1 MSDPAMSGPAIG
13 DTAFEV
19 FPAIDILNG
28 ECVRLTQGD
37 YDQATTYGND
47 PAGQAVRFAAD
58 GARWVHVVDLDAA
71 RSGEQR
77 NLAAVAGIVA
87 ECAPAG
93 VAVQV
98 GGGVRSVAA
107 AEALLDVGVTR
118 VVVGTA
124 AVEDPDLVEAL
135 AARHRV
141 AVGLDAR
148 AGQVAVRGWHETS
161 GATVV
166 ELARRFASVGVDAV
180 VVTDIAR
187 DGVLAGPD
195 LGGLAALLDDVEVPV
210 VASGGVATAADV
222 AALAGL
228 AGGPG
233 GNRQLAGVVVGRALY
248 EGTLTLAAAL
258 AAAGGTHQE
267 PDEERPHPPGS
278 GAGDPGAGEGNQ

>member
-1 MSDPAMSGPAIG
+1 MSGPAMSDPAMRDA
-13 DTAFEV
+13 AFEV

-47 PAGQAVRFAAD
+47 PAAQAARFVAE

-87 ECAPAG
+87 ACEPAG

-98 GGGVRSVAA
+98 GGGVRSVGA
-107 AEALLDVGVTR
+107 AEALLDAGVTR

-166 ELARRFASVGVDAV
+166 ELARRFAGVGVDAV
-180 VVTDIAR
+180 IVTDIAR

-195 LGGLAALLDDVEVPV
+195 LEGLGALLNDVEVPV
-210 VASGGVATAADV
+210 VASGGVARAADV
-222 AALAGL
+222 AALAAL
-228 AGGPG
+228 TGGPG
-233 GNRQLAGVVVGRALY
+233 GHRQLAGVVVGRALY
-248 EGTLTLAAAL
+248 EGALTLAAAL
-258 AAAGGTHQE
+258 AAAGGAHQE
-267 PDEERPHPPGS
+267 PDEGRPHQPRS
-278 GAGDPGAGEGNQ
+278 GAGDAGAGEGNQ